1 MFEPKLSDTQLQ
13 AKAEEM
19 LINSLLGPADGPN
32 EEINGR
38 NVHDRYRISALA
50 PRNGGKPVGTIQ
62 ASAMAPTAGDDGTT
76 GQDVPVTQA
85 LFPSFFGMTFYVD
98 PTAKAILVEVSWGQ
112 YLQVKKEDRSGK
124 PRVWRRQPRGGAVK
138 ISLKNG
144 PVKPKALDPNCPDV
158 FVQGQALTRDKHFIV
173 TLFMVNGHEQGSP
186 EDESFVFQP
195 EVTVKSLDGSAI
207 FRKRL
212 QRRLQRRR
220 WSNPATEIR
229 FSFPSYVNL
238 LPARSHSPI
247 SPFIRHSPGW

>member
-98 PTAKAILVEVSWGQ
+98 PPAKAILVEVTWGQ
-112 YLQVKKEDRSGK
+112 YLQVKKADRSGK
-124 PRVWRRQPRGGAVK
+124 PRVWRRQPRGGAIK

-144 PVKPKALDPNCPDV
+144 PVKPKALDPSCPDV

-173 TLFMVNGHEQGSP
+173 TLFLVNGQERGKP

-212 QRRLQRRR
+212 QRRW